1 MFNRKITYF
10 INTKTTECK
19 YKSTLSLLLFK
30 TLMEHDITLQFYRNN
45 TIIVIYFIKK
55 KFIIHIKYIYMYNRT
70 KLNRVIN

>member
-1 MFNRKITYF
+1 
-10 INTKTTECK
+10 
-19 YKSTLSLLLFK
+19 
-30 TLMEHDITLQFYRNN
+30 MEHDITLQFYRNN